1 MAINYFGSVLGPK
14 YFFTEDDAE
23 IQYCLSQNKV
33 PNMFVLGSDEKIKL
47 VLGTKVPLFDKPLL
61 KTVITDKRVVVR
73 TGIAK
78 FDQYLLNSIKTVE
91 STGILSGNISII
103 LNNDQ
108 KIDLFAHIE
117 PKLVKPVELTGK
129 LNEVLQQVWANKN

>member
-1 MAINYFGSVLGPK
+1 VAINYFGSVLGPK
-14 YFFTEDDAE
+14 YFFTEDDEE
-23 IQYCLSQNKV
+23 IQYCLSHNKV
-33 PNMFVLGSDEKIKL
+33 PNMFVLGGDEKIKL